1 VSDSRRAA
9 LSLAIAA
16 VTLAVQNGIVMAFA
30 VLYLPLVAEFGG
42 SRGEVATVQS
52 AVFLLSGFGSPLI
65 GWAFDRLGP
74 RRLFQGGAVLAAID
88 ADLPGRLDA
97 SVTARLVDAYARP
110 ALVDSPAVDPG
121 ALAALETLCARGLT
135 LAVVSNAMRT
145 PGVVLRALLE
155 RHGLLGCFA
164 HTAFSDEVGVRKP
177 DPAIFAHALDVLGA
191 DRERAVH
198 VGDDAILD
206 VQGAAVKRALAGLGF
221 SDVAELRIGKVI
233 DVDVEAPTAAQARMR
248 ADEMCRKL
256 LANPILEDYTIE

>member
-1 VSDSRRAA
+1 MRVT
-9 LSLAIAA
+9 A
-16 VTLAVQNGIVMAFA
+16 VTVDFWWTLFHDTSPGVDRHKLRRLADFKAILQAAGETASLELLDRAYEESGAYLARVWATHRDVPVGEHVRA
-30 VLYLPLVAEFGG
+30 VL
-42 SRGEVATVQS
+42 S
-52 AVFLLSGFGSPLI
+52 
-65 GWAFDRLGP
+65 
-74 RRLFQGGAVLAAID
+74 AID

-97 SVTARLVDAYARP
+97 SVSARLVDAYARP
-110 ALVDSPAVDPG
+110 ALIDSPAVDPG

-206 VQGAAVKRALAGLGF
+206 VQGARAAGMR
-221 SDVAELRIGKVI
+221 VVQVIG
-233 DVDVEAPTAAQARMR
+233 DREAPPGPPAPDAVIRWLKELPDAIDRL
-248 ADEMCRKL
+248 DGE
-256 LANPILEDYTIE
+256 